1 MCTLFSYFNLY
12 LGVAKAFNDTTFL
25 HPEMEELIRM
35 YFKDVNEATLKL
47 GQVRVHC
54 MYVLYQY
61 LFRYFLG
68 ILEIMRCHML
78 LFCSINVNVRF
89 CGYGL
94 RKA

>member
-1 MCTLFSYFNLY
+1 MYALFSYFNLY

-54 MYVLYQY
+54 IY
-61 LFRYFLG
+61 LVSR
-68 ILEIMRCHML
+68 
-78 LFCSINVNVRF
+78 
-89 CGYGL
+89 
-94 RKA
+94 